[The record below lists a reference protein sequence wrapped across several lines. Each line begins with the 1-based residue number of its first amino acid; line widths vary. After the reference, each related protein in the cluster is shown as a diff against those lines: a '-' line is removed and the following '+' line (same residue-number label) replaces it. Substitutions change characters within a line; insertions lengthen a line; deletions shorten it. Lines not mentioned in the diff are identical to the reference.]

1 MNKQSTNTPIDLLVA
16 SALGA
21 VVALIVTMIISSL
34 GASLMTTERVGE
46 DSAGIISVIML
57 ITSSFVGAEVAIVK
71 AGHHRLAVCLA
82 AGVSYLIILLACNA
96 LLFDGKYQAVGT
108 TALAVLG
115 GSGCAALLGLRG
127 RQVKSRHSKYHNMK
141 LVQNRQMGN

>member
-21 VVALIVTMIISSL
+21 VVALIVTMIICSL

-46 DSAGIISVIML
+46 DSAGIVSITAL
-57 ITSSFVGAEVAIVK
+57 IVSSAVGAEIAFTK
-71 AGHHRLAVCLA
+71 TGHHRLAVCLG
-82 AGVSYLIILLACNA
+82 AGVMYLMILLACTA
-96 LLFDGKYQAVGT
+96 LIFDGKYHAVGT

-115 GSGCAALLGLRG
+115 GSGCAALFGLRG
-127 RQVKSRHSKYHNMK
+127 KRPKSRYSKYHNMK

>member
-1 MNKQSTNTPIDLLVA
+1 
-16 SALGA
+16 
-21 VVALIVTMIISSL
+21 
-34 GASLMTTERVGE
+34 MTTERVGE
-46 DSAGIISVIML
+46 DSTGIISVIML